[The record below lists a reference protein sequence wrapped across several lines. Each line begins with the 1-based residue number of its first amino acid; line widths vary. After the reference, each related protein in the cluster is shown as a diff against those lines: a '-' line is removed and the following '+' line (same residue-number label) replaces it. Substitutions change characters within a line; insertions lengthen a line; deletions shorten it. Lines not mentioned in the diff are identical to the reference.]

1 MWLRISSSDKNPEP
15 STTKA
20 FMRFTFPPVFCHVRE
35 SGGIQPPLCPDRRFS
50 EHKTRAI
57 VTFWPWILGDADFYR
72 FSRLYLTSPWFVLPT
87 ATSRGGGERL
97 PAHHRHVSTGSIPT
111 PQPSHR
117 ESFLCR
123 GHSLWITRQIQAPRA
138 AASAKLAY
146 PVTPQLPLVERIS
159 GWRRA
164 NCTSP
169 SAIPTSQHI
178 HHTRAPQP
186 RIRGSK
192 NDTKPPLPHL
202 NMTYAKSS
210 LAGAEDQGP

>member
-1 MWLRISSSDKNPEP
+1 MWLRISSSDENPEP

-35 SGGIQPPLCPDRRFS
+35 SGGIQSPPTPHSRRFS
-50 EHKTRAI
+50 EHKTRAV
-57 VTFWPWILGDADFYR
+57 VTLLSWILGDADFYW
-72 FSRLYLTSPWFVLPT
+72 FSRLYLTIPWFVLPT
-87 ATSRGGGERL
+87 ATNCSGGEQ
-97 PAHHRHVSTGSIPT
+97 HHRRVSAGSIPT
-111 PQPSHR
+111 SQPSHR

-164 NCTSP
+164 NSTSP

-186 RIRGSK
+186 GIRGSK

-202 NMTYAKSS
+202 SMTYAKSS